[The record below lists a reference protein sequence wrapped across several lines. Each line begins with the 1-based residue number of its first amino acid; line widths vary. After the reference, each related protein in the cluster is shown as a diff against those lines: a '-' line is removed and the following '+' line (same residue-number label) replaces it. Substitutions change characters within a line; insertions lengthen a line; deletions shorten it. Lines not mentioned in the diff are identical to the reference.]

1 MTPSCD
7 VVVFGGGPAGT
18 ATAIALQAR
27 GLTSVVLERTRYESP
42 APGETLLGDAL
53 PILSTLGV
61 SSQLRE
67 RVGAAAQPIV
77 SVWGDAVARERPPR
91 LNPFGAGWHV
101 DRSWFDGM
109 LAQTA
114 EAAGALVYCDVRPS
128 GVERVRN
135 GWRVPFRSRGGCVG
149 VLQTRFLID
158 ATGRAAWLARR
169 MGSATRRIDCLVAL
183 IAHYP
188 RSTGVSSLLVEAA
201 PHGWWYSVPL
211 PGSRAIGVYLT
222 DGDLVSGRQAAA
234 VFHGALA
241 STTQTRDRLG
251 PLGAPLIRVVAA
263 QTSERVCCAGDGWLA
278 VGDAVFALDP
288 LSGSGIR
295 RALESGV
302 KAANVVAATMQGER
316 DMLVRYQV
324 DASGRFAAQLRMYA
338 HHYRA
343 EHRWASSPF
352 WARRQRP
359 QAA

>member
-1 MTPSCD
+1 MAPSCD

-18 ATAIALQAR
+18 ATALALQAR
-27 GLTSVVLERTRYESP
+27 GLASVVLERTRYESS

-61 SSQLRE
+61 SSRLDE
-67 RVGAAAQPIV
+67 CAGAAAGPVV
-77 SVWGDAVARERPPR
+77 SIWGDAVARERPPR

-114 EAAGALVYCDVRPS
+114 EAAGALIYCDVRPS
-128 GVERVRN
+128 GVEPVRN
-135 GWRVPFRSRGGCVG
+135 RWRVTFRSGGGATG

-169 MGSATRRIDCLVAL
+169 MGSATRRVDRLVAI

-188 RSTGVSSLLVEAA
+188 RSTGISSFLVEAA

-222 DGDLVSGRQAAA
+222 DGDLVSGHQAAA
-234 VFHGALA
+234 VFHDALA
-241 STTQTRDRLG
+241 MTTLTRDRLG
-251 PLGAPLIRVVAA
+251 PLGTPVVRVVPA
-263 QTSERVCCAGDGWLA
+263 QTSERVTCAGDGWLA

-302 KAANVVAATMQGER
+302 HAADVVAAAVRGKR
-316 DMLVRYQV
+316 DTLASYQAG
-324 DASGRFAAQLRMYA
+324 ASRQFAAQLRMYA
-338 HHYRA
+338 HHYRT
-343 EHRWASSPF
+343 EHRWPSSPF
-352 WARRQRP
+352 WARRHATP
-359 QAA
+359 SA